1 MSVPDCCEN
10 CDYSPVSFG
19 SRNRCP
25 IYDKGIR
32 DKKQIPLGK
41 DCEFYYNL
49 RDAADAILEKFSM
62 IKVDNV

>member
-19 SRNRCP
+19 SRNHCP

-49 RDAADAILEKFSM
+49 RDVVDATLKNVSIM
-62 IKVDNV
+62 KVDNI